1 MFLSNTSNITF
12 KLNVEVKDVIYALVI
27 TFVSVLTEALEESLK
42 GISDAVVS
50 EAIGLSLP
58 EFFTLNF
65 SDEYGL
71 VATVQASKK
80 QIGRKWEGETA
91 LTRMIN
97 DGRLIVV
104 GDKLRLTNSLTAG
117 DLDRYGITRQYLVDC
132 GYIETITGRELTIAN
147 LNYHLMK

>member
-1 MFLSNTSNITF
+1 MFLSNTSNIIF

-71 VATVQASKK
+71 VATVQASKR

-91 LTRMIN
+91 LMRMID

-104 GDKLRLTNSLTAG
+104 GDKLRLTDHLTIG
-117 DLDRYGITRQYLVDC
+117 DLDRYGITRQYLVDL
-132 GYIETITGRELTIAN
+132 GFVETITGKELTIAN
-147 LNYHLMK
+147 LNYHLNK

>member
-27 TFVSVLTEALEESLK
+27 TFVSVLAEALEDSLK
-42 GISDAVVS
+42 GITDAVVS

-58 EFFTLNF
+58 VFFTLNF

-80 QIGRKWEGETA
+80 QAVRKWEGQTA
-91 LTRMIN
+91 LMRMID
-97 DGRLIVV
+97 DGRLIVA
-104 GDKLRLTNSLTAG
+104 GDKLRLTDHLTIG
-117 DLDRYGITRQYLVDC
+117 DLGRYGISRQYLVGL
-132 GYIETITGRELTIAN
+132 GYVETITGKELTIAN

>member
-12 KLNVEVKDVIYALVI
+12 KLNVEVKDVIYSIVI
-27 TFVSVLTEALEESLK
+27 TFVSVLAEALEESLK
-42 GISDAVVS
+42 GISDAVMS

-80 QIGRKWEGETA
+80 EAGRKWEGQSA
-91 LTRMIN
+91 LMRML
-97 DGRLIVV
+97 DEGRLIVA
-104 GDKLRLTNSLTAG
+104 GDKLRLT
-117 DLDRYGITRQYLVDC
+117 DH
-132 GYIETITGRELTIAN
+132 LTIAN
-147 LNYHLMK
+147 LNYHLNK

>member
-80 QIGRKWEGETA
+80 EAGRKWEGQSA
-91 LTRMIN
+91 LMRML
-97 DGRLIVV
+97 DEGRLIVA
-104 GDKLRLTNSLTAG
+104 GDKLRLTDHFTIG
-117 DLDRYGITRQYLVDC
+117 DLDRYGINRRYLVDL
-132 GYIETITGRELTIAN
+132 GYVETITGKKLTIAN
-147 LNYHLMK
+147 LNFHLNK